1 MNESLEIRQT
11 KELLSYLSSRRKKQL
26 VLMIILMIIGSLAE
40 VASIGLVIPFLG
52 ALTSPEALYQSQF
65 FSPIVVFFEID
76 SPEQLLF
83 PFTLMFIFTVVFAGA
98 IRLILLY
105 SLIRFSNVIGHDLGV
120 SMYRRTL
127 YQSYSVHSIQNS
139 SEIIN
144 GIIIKANT
152 VTGGVIKPLLL
163 ILSSI
168 FLIVGIVIALLFVD
182 VYTSL
187 SALLGFALL
196 YFLVIKLTH
205 KKLRRNSGDIANYST
220 QQIKSLQEGLGGIR
234 DVIIDGSQDFF
245 TKIYKN
251 SDLSLREALANNQ
264 FIAASPRYIMEALG
278 MVLIALLAYSLRISN
293 SSFESV
299 IPTLGALA
307 LGAQRLL
314 PTMQILYDAY
324 SSLKGAQASLTD
336 VLRILSQKLPIFADS
351 PKKEMMSFESEIQL
365 KNLSFQYSTETPLI
379 FKNINLK
386 IAKGSCVGFIGET
399 GCGKSTLLDI
409 LMGLLYSTD
418 GKMII
423 DNTEL
428 DESNRRSWQSNIAHV
443 PQHVYLSDNSIID
456 NIAFGVPKE
465 KINYE
470 KVKLSAQKAQIS
482 EIIEGLRDGYQTF
495 IGEQGIKLSGG
506 QRQRLGIARAFYRD
520 ANVLIFDEATSALDN
535 STEKAVMDSI
545 GSLGKDLTV
554 LIIAHR
560 LTTLKQCDYVVEI
573 MGKSKLVIKTPE
585 EVIKGEKNDI
595 F

>member
-1 MNESLEIRQT
+1 MSESLEIRQT
-11 KELLSYLSSRRKKQL
+11 KELLSYLTSRRKKQL

-65 FSPIVVFFEID
+65 FSPVVLFFEID

-98 IRLILLY
+98 VRLILLY

-278 MVLIALLAYSLRISN
+278 MVLIALLAYSLRIGN

-351 PKKEMMSFESEIQL
+351 PKKEMMSFESEIEL
-365 KNLSFQYSTETPLI
+365 KNLSFQYSIETPLI

-465 KINYE
+465 EINYE
-470 KVKLSAQKAQIS
+470 KIKLSAQKAQIS

-545 GSLGKDLTV
+545 SSLGKDLTV